1 MTTSSV
7 VDCGLIIFLRFPEWG
22 KVKTRLAETL
32 GHDKA
37 LMIYQELS
45 DITLLLAAK
54 LRITTYLFYEG
65 GLPDDKERNPSF
77 NYLAQVE
84 GALGEKIIHA
94 LNDVFQRHQKIIII
108 GSDCPGISPSDII
121 QSVELLDHHDI
132 VIGPSTDGGYY
143 LLGCKEIIPA
153 IFKSIDWSTSS
164 VLRQTITGLEKQG
177 KTFSLLRTLADI
189 DTEEDWV
196 RYNSGS

>member
-1 MTTSSV
+1 VTTSTAA
-7 VDCGLIIFLRFPEWG
+7 DYGLIIFLRFPEWG

-32 GHDKA
+32 GHDRT
-37 LMIYQELS
+37 LTIYKELS
-45 DITLLLAAK
+45 DITLQLAAR
-54 LRITTYLFYEG
+54 LSISTYLFYEG
-65 GLPDDKERNPSF
+65 GLPHDKERHPSF

-84 GALGEKIIHA
+84 GDLGEKIIQA
-94 LNDVFQRHQKIIII
+94 LNYVFHRHQKVIII
-108 GSDCPGISPSDII
+108 GSDCPEISTTDIN
-121 QSVELLDHHDI
+121 QSFELLDKYDV

-164 VLRQTITGLEKQG
+164 VLSKTITKLEKQC
-177 KTFSLLRTLADI
+177 KSFYLLRTLTDI
-189 DTEEDWV
+189 DTEEDWI